1 MKKLTSL
8 VLILVLSLS
17 LFTMAGC
24 GSSSKELT
32 NPYENINLEEYITL
46 PNYDTFTVGEPEV
59 SEATDAEVEEQIQ
72 LVLEGAATQEHVT
85 QGTVEEGDNLV
96 IDFAGTLEDGST
108 LDGMNASDYTLGPI
122 GNAGFIDGFEEGLIG
137 VAIGETV
144 SLDLQ
149 FPDPYLNNEDLSGK
163 PVVFE
168 VTIKSKLI
176 DVIPELT
183 DEFVAEISDVDTVDE
198 YRSYVKEQMELS
210 DYEGQLYDLK
220 QELYSKIVDETEL
233 LKYPE
238 NRVKE
243 QQETLTADYEAM
255 AETYGYSEWDEF
267 RDAYFQMDQAE
278 FEEQLRLYAESL
290 VKSEMVI
297 YAVAEKE
304 GIVLTEE
311 AYEQE
316 LQNMLDMAGFESD
329 ADFQDYAGMSI
340 REYADSY
347 DMDRDILLT
356 KWLEAVY
363 DRLEKE

>member
-1 MKKLTSL
+1 LAVRYDKDTGSAHWFTRDTSG
-8 VLILVLSLS
+8 I
-17 LFTMAGC
+17 
-24 GSSSKELT
+24 
-32 NPYENINLEEYITL
+32 
-46 PNYDTFTVGEPEV
+46 EV
-59 SEATDAEVEEQIQ
+59 SDATKNLLAKDAGG
-72 LVLEGAATQEHVT
+72 LEKLY
-85 QGTVEEGDNLV
+85 DNRGKKN
-96 IDFAGTLEDGST
+96 FTKTL
-108 LDGMNASDYTLGPI
+108 
-122 GNAGFIDGFEEGLIG
+122 
-137 VAIGETV
+137 
-144 SLDLQ
+144 
-149 FPDPYLNNEDLSGK
+149 
-163 PVVFE
+163 
-168 VTIKSKLI
+168 KSK
-176 DVIPELT
+176 
-183 DEFVAEISDVDTVDE
+183 
-198 YRSYVKEQMELS
+198 Y
-210 DYEGQLYDLK
+210 
-220 QELYSKIVDETEL
+220 KIVDETEL